1 MTAERALVDLLH
13 EALDAEDV
21 AGPFQRLQL
30 ELEKTTGASDRRRT
44 RRIFMT
50 RQRLALLAAAVV
62 VLVITSVLV
71 GTRMINSGHTSE
83 VPAGGNQPGINQAAV
98 LQLLAKPLH
107 FQALKPTDPC
117 PASTDQYGYFGEGPA
132 YGIVNGVAGK
142 SSWGTYWSVTIATP
156 LGTGG
161 PVVARAKDL
170 THGSLV
176 LDIGPLGAG
185 SVYATD
191 IYQGKTVNQFQ
202 AVAFDTD
209 HMTTVNFHVDGSPFI
224 RWDYL
229 QGFKSGWG
237 GGCVGVQID
246 APGFSEVFYA
256 VVPTN

>member
-1 MTAERALVDLLH
+1 
-13 EALDAEDV
+13 
-21 AGPFQRLQL
+21 
-30 ELEKTTGASDRRRT
+30 
-44 RRIFMT
+44 MT

-71 GTRMINSGHTSE
+71 GTRIINAGHTSA
-83 VPAGGNQPGINQAAV
+83 VPAGGPHAGINQAAV

-107 FQALKPTDPC
+107 FETLQPADAC
-117 PASTDQYGYFGEGPA
+117 PNSTDQFGYFGQGPA
-132 YGIVNGVAGK
+132 YGIVNGVAGN

-156 LGTGG
+156 LGTPG

-170 THGSLV
+170 THGSPV

-185 SVYATD
+185 AVYATD
-191 IYQGKTVNQFQ
+191 VYQGKTVNQFQ

-209 HMTTVNFHVDGSPFI
+209 HVTNVNFHVGGSPYI

-229 QGFKSGWG
+229 QGFKTGWG

-256 VVPTN
+256 VVPNN